1 MPQAKTA
8 TVEIF
13 DRSRDVYGNP
23 TAHYLIFADGETLR
37 SKRREQVGY
46 GDKTSQAALDAL
58 AQFFPR
64 TVWKVSDAG
73 INVTRSGASATFE
86 AVRDYDREP
95 VPVIFRAEKSG
106 DFKGEVT
113 ACFPTL
119 PGTNDANT
127 FTTYAH
133 VGQHGTGSRDWYK
146 STRPATPE
154 EIEPLRREL
163 TSAPFN
169 YVLETRKKWLAEFD
183 DERRAALV

>member
-1 MPQAKTA
+1 MPQVETA
-8 TVEIF
+8 TIEIF
-13 DRSRDVYGNP
+13 DRSRDTYGNP
-23 TAHYLIFADGETLR
+23 TAHYLIFANGETIR

-46 GDKTSQAALDAL
+46 GDKTSQAALCAL
-58 AQFFPR
+58 SQYFPR
-64 TVWKVSDAG
+64 TVWKVSDDG
-73 INVTRSGASATFE
+73 ITETRSGSSATFT

-113 ACFPTL
+113 AVFPTL

-133 VGQHGTGSRDWYK
+133 VGQHGTGSRGWYK
-146 STRPATPE
+146 TTRPATAE
-154 EIEPLRREL
+154 ELEPLRREL
-163 TSAPFN
+163 RAAPFN

-183 DERRAALV
+183 DERRAALA